1 VLKFN
6 KQLFASDL
14 IKVSLLNGISTVI
27 KMMTG
32 LVSIKIVSTVI
43 GPAGIALLGQLN
55 NFTNIILVFSNGGIN
70 SGITKYLSEYSKSE
84 SRYKPFLGTGFW
96 ISVIFSALL
105 GLGMILAAKSL
116 SLWILHDASYKCVFY
131 VFGVTI
137 MLYSLNAY
145 ITAIINGFKDY
156 RSYIIAS
163 ILGSIVSLCFSVFL
177 ALRFGLIGA
186 LISAVTFQSVVFFLT
201 ILIVRKSSWF
211 NWKTLTDSFDRDA
224 AVKLGKFS
232 LMALISAITVPGSQ
246 MIVRN
251 YITWYRSIH
260 EAGLWEGMNRL
271 SIMYLFVV
279 MTSMSVYYVPRM
291 SEIKEKAEM
300 RKEVLT
306 VYKLMIPFLIISIIF
321 IYVFRDFIIT
331 LLFSSEFM
339 GMNELF
345 IFQLLGD
352 FLKMCGWLLGS
363 ILIAK
368 AMTRIYIIMELVN
381 FVNITVLSYFAVKWQ
396 GAWGATVAYS
406 ITHAIYLVC
415 LLFVFR
421 KLMFV
426 KKY

>member
-6 KQLFASDL
+6 KQLLASDL
-14 IKVSLLNGISTVI
+14 IKVSVLNGISTVI

-96 ISVIFSALL
+96 ISVIFSAIL
-105 GLGMILAAKSL
+105 GLGMIFAAKPL
-116 SLWILHDASYKCVFY
+116 SLWILHDTGYKYVFY

-137 MLYSLNAY
+137 ILYSLNAY

-211 NWKTLTDSFDRDA
+211 NWKTITDSFDREA

-246 MIVRN
+246 MIVRD

-279 MTSMSVYYVPRM
+279 MTSMSVYYVPRL
-291 SEIKEKAEM
+291 SEIKDKTEM

-306 VYKLMIPFLIISIIF
+306 VYKLMVPFLIFSIIV
-321 IYVFRDFIIT
+321 IYVLRDFIIN

-339 GMNELF
+339 GMNQLF
-345 IFQLLGD
+345 TFQLLGD

-421 KLMFV
+421 KLMFG

>member
-6 KQLFASDL
+6 KQLLASDL
-14 IKVSLLNGISTVI
+14 IKVSVLNGISTVI

-84 SRYKPFLGTGFW
+84 NRYKPFLGTGFW
-96 ISVIFSALL
+96 ISVIFSAIL
-105 GLGMILAAKSL
+105 GLGMILAAKPL
-116 SLWILHDASYKCVFY
+116 SLWILHDAGYKYVFY

-137 MLYSLNAY
+137 ILYSLNAY

-201 ILIVRKSSWF
+201 VLIVRKSSWF
-211 NWKTLTDSFDRDA
+211 NWKTITDSFDREA

-246 MIVRN
+246 MIVRD

-279 MTSMSVYYVPRM
+279 MTSMSVYYVPRL
-291 SEIKEKAEM
+291 SEIKDKAEM

-306 VYKLMIPFLIISIIF
+306 VYKLMVPFLIFSIIV
-321 IYVFRDFIIT
+321 IYVLRDFIIN

-339 GMNELF
+339 GMNQLF
-345 IFQLLGD
+345 TFQLLGD

-421 KLMFV
+421 KLMFG

>member
-1 VLKFN
+1 
-6 KQLFASDL
+6 
-14 IKVSLLNGISTVI
+14 
-27 KMMTG
+27 
-32 LVSIKIVSTVI
+32 
-43 GPAGIALLGQLN
+43 
-55 NFTNIILVFSNGGIN
+55 
-70 SGITKYLSEYSKSE
+70 
-84 SRYKPFLGTGFW
+84 
-96 ISVIFSALL
+96 
-105 GLGMILAAKSL
+105 
-116 SLWILHDASYKCVFY
+116 VFY

-137 MLYSLNAY
+137 ILYSLNAY

-201 ILIVRKSSWF
+201 VLIVRKSSWF
-211 NWKTLTDSFDRDA
+211 NWKTMTDSFDREA

-246 MIVRN
+246 MIVRD
-251 YITWYRSIH
+251 YITWFRSIH

-279 MTSMSVYYVPRM
+279 MTSMSVYYVPRL
-291 SEIKEKAEM
+291 SEIKDKAEM

-306 VYKLMIPFLIISIIF
+306 VYKLMVPFLIFSIIV
-321 IYVFRDFIIT
+321 IYVFRDFIIN

-339 GMNELF
+339 GMNQLF
-345 IFQLLGD
+345 TFQLLGD

-421 KLMFV
+421 KLMFG

>member
-96 ISVIFSALL
+96 ISVIFSAIL

-116 SLWILHDASYKCVFY
+116 SLWILHDATYKYVFY

-145 ITAIINGFKDY
+145 LTAIINGFKDY

-201 ILIVRKSSWF
+201 VLIVRKSSWF
-211 NWKTLTDSFDRDA
+211 NWKTMTNSFDRGA

-246 MIVRN
+246 MIVRD
-251 YITWYRSIH
+251 YITWFRSIH

-279 MTSMSVYYVPRM
+279 MTSMSVYYVPRL
-291 SEIKEKAEM
+291 SEIKDKAEM
-300 RKEVLT
+300 RKEVLS
-306 VYKLMIPFLIISIIF
+306 VYKLMVPFLIFSIIV
-321 IYVFRDFIIT
+321 IYVFRDFIIN

-339 GMNELF
+339 GMNQLF
-345 IFQLLGD
+345 TFQLLGD

-421 KLMFV
+421 KLMFA